1 MAWGTMAVDW
11 ETRVDYDRLRAY
23 RLQRTKEQLT
33 KNQIGAFLC
42 FDFNNIRYITGVH
55 VGEWARDK
63 MQRYVVLPRGGEPT
77 LFEVGTA
84 AVARKR
90 YAPWMADHIRTGVAW
105 QRGAVPQ
112 ADLVADRLVATVK
125 QILCEYGVEK
135 EPVAIDIMDV
145 TLLNALRK
153 AGIEN
158 LVDAQSP
165 MLDARLIKSADE
177 VQLLKAAA
185 MIADSAYDTIVRAIR
200 PGIRENEL
208 VGLANETMYRLGSED
223 VECVNVVSGP
233 RTSPHPHVFSD
244 RAVRPGDIVFFDLM
258 HAFNGYRTCYYRTFM
273 CGRPS
278 GEQKAAYR
286 QCYEWLYAAVKVVRP
301 GITSADIAS
310 VWPTCEAWGL
320 KTEAE
325 ARGMATGHGIGLS
338 IHEKPVINRLFS
350 FEKPFPIQEGMVFA
364 LETYAQTPDAKHGVR
379 IEEEVLV
386 TADGHEVL
394 TGYPCEELIS
404 CGVPQYWIGG

>member
-1 MAWGTMAVDW
+1 MAVDW

-90 YAPWMADHIRTGVAW
+90 YAPWMVDHIRTGVGW

-153 AGIEN
+153 AGLEN
-158 LVDAQSP
+158 LVDAQWLP
-165 MLDARLIKSADE
+165 H
-177 VQLLKAAA
+177 
-185 MIADSAYDTIVRAIR
+185 
-200 PGIRENEL
+200 
-208 VGLANETMYRLGSED
+208 
-223 VECVNVVSGP
+223 SGG
-233 RTSPHPHVFSD
+233 D
-244 RAVRPGDIVFFDLM
+244 GVRPGDLC
-258 HAFNGYRTCYYRTFM
+258 AN
-273 CGRPS
+273 
-278 GEQKAAYR
+278 A
-286 QCYEWLYAAVKVVRP
+286 
-301 GITSADIAS
+301 
-310 VWPTCEAWGL
+310 
-320 KTEAE
+320 
-325 ARGMATGHGIGLS
+325 
-338 IHEKPVINRLFS
+338 
-350 FEKPFPIQEGMVFA
+350 
-364 LETYAQTPDAKHGVR
+364 
-379 IEEEVLV
+379 
-386 TADGHEVL
+386 
-394 TGYPCEELIS
+394 
-404 CGVPQYWIGG
+404 